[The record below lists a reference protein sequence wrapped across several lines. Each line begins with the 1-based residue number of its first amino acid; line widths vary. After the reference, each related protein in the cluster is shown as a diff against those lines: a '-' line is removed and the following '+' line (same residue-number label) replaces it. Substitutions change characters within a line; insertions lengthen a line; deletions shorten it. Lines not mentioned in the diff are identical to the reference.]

1 MTGPEELKETHD
13 YLFPIIAS
21 GWLAQKKICVKKEI
35 LEMKMSLFTIESGTI
50 QTDCPFAAFIR
61 DLLLQ
66 PSFLE
71 ISQVGPFQ

>member
-1 MTGPEELKETHD
+1 
-13 YLFPIIAS
+13 
-21 GWLAQKKICVKKEI
+21 
-35 LEMKMSLFTIESGTI
+35 MKMCLFTIESRTV

-71 ISQVGPFQ
+71 IGQVGPLQVIHELQFILSCQHYARARLANHLET